1 MRWILILVISLVLP
15 GLVNAQTPLKV
26 HPDSLLRARI
36 VGSDTIPHVNMAE
49 IVILAPRVF
58 KNRFDE
64 RKYWSLVY
72 NLKKVYPYAK
82 LVSETVREVDAE
94 LAALETDKE
103 RRQYVKSMEQSLWGK
118 QEKDMRK
125 MTISQGKLLFKLIDR
140 ETANTTYFWIEA
152 YRGSVSA
159 FFWQGLARIF
169 GTNLKSE
176 YDPDGADK
184 LIEEIVSYIERG
196 YI

>member
-1 MRWILILVISLVLP
+1 
-15 GLVNAQTPLKV
+15 
-26 HPDSLLRARI
+26 
-36 VGSDTIPHVNMAE
+36 
-49 IVILAPRVF
+49 
-58 KNRFDE
+58 
-64 RKYWSLVY
+64 
-72 NLKKVYPYAK
+72 
-82 LVSETVREVDAE
+82 
-94 LAALETDKE
+94 
-103 RRQYVKSMEQSLWGK
+103 
-118 QEKDMRK
+118 

>member
-1 MRWILILVISLVLP
+1 
-15 GLVNAQTPLKV
+15 
-26 HPDSLLRARI
+26 
-36 VGSDTIPHVNMAE
+36 MAE

-118 QEKDMRK
+118 HEKDMRK